1 MTSFAAALTFDHALP
16 LRRGW
21 RQRHQRGLD
30 VRVDAE
36 VGMVDLSPWCD
47 TTAETVALRLPVSE
61 LRHLARLLHRLADD
75 HDTWRGEPTQRPMV
89 LLAQAPLRAA
99 G

>member
-1 MTSFAAALTFDHALP
+1 MTTFAAALTFDHALP

-21 RQRHQRGLD
+21 RQRAQRGVD

-36 VGMVDLSPWCD
+36 VGTVDLAPWCD
-47 TTAETVALRLPVSE
+47 TAAEAAALRLPVGE

-75 HDTWRGEPTQRPMV
+75 HDTWRGEPAQRTMV
-89 LLAQAPLRAA
+89 RLAHPPLRVA